1 MNGVPQKPTYIAWA
15 RPRIL
20 LSFLS
25 VLAGWAA
32 FLVCC
37 FIQVLIRPVYGWD
50 SPLVVTYLMGMG
62 SGIVLLAVWLIV
74 LVPFALF
81 VPSRSVLWKPGI
93 LALLGAFAGPIIV
106 ALELLYG
113 MISNPT
119 ITIYQPYMYLL
130 GVAFFPGLPSVL
142 IGGVTGAVAA
152 RLHQRLLRK
161 ESAQP
166 NETSR

>member
-1 MNGVPQKPTYIAWA
+1 M
-15 RPRIL
+15 

-32 FLVCC
+32 FLICC

-50 SPLVVTYLMGMG
+50 SPFVVTYLMGMG
-62 SGIVLLAVWLIV
+62 SGVVLLAVWLIV

-81 VPSRSVLWKPGI
+81 VPSRSFLWKPGI
-93 LALLGAFAGPIIV
+93 LTLIGVFAGPLIIGIWLSF
-106 ALELLYG
+106 A
-113 MISNPT
+113 MASNPT
-119 ITIYQPYMYLL
+119 LRIYQPYTYLL

-152 RLHQRLLRK
+152 RLHQRLLKK
-161 ESAQP
+161 ENLA
-166 NETSR
+166 RG